1 MTATSERRPIVLGVD
16 ALDRGPLAAAWA
28 ADEAARR
35 DLPLRLLHVI
45 PPRFRDPRGYD
56 ESFHAELW
64 RTGRRLVEK
73 TAFLARGR
81 HPDLEISSDV
91 VDGHAS
97 HVLVEES
104 AHAELVVL
112 GSRGL
117 SRLEEVLSA
126 HSVTAPVSARAAC
139 PVVVVREPEHVTQD
153 PPCVVVVGVDGS
165 RSSAAAVDWAFDLA
179 SRRGAVLRALWVWQH
194 LPFLPV
200 DEDAVVQRLRGELY
214 EATSGQ
220 TGRYPEVELT
230 HEVVR
235 GHPVEE
241 LAKASADALA
251 VVVGRRGHGGFTG
264 MWLGSVPHG
273 LLHRTHCPAV
283 IVPVPS
289 DAQ

>member
-1 MTATSERRPIVLGVD
+1 MTATSERRPIVLGID
-16 ALDRGPLAAAWA
+16 AMDRGPLSAAWA

-35 DLPLRLLHVI
+35 DLPLRLIHVI

-73 TAFLARGR
+73 AAFLARGR
-81 HPDLEISSDV
+81 HPDLEVSSDV

-97 HVLVEES
+97 HVLIEES
-104 AHAELVVL
+104 KHAELVVL

-126 HSVTAPVSARAAC
+126 HSVTAPVSSRAAC

-153 PPCVVVVGVDGS
+153 PPYVVVGVDGS
-165 RSSAAAVDWAFDLA
+165 RSSATAVDCAFDLA
-179 SRRGAVLRALWVWQH
+179 SWRGAGLRALWVWQP

-200 DEDAVVQRLRGELY
+200 DEDAAFQRLRGELY
-214 EATSGQ
+214 EATVGRAD
-220 TGRYPEVELT
+220 RYPEVELT

-241 LAKASADALA
+241 LAKASAHALA

-283 IVPVPS
+283 IVPP
-289 DAQ
+289 DIR